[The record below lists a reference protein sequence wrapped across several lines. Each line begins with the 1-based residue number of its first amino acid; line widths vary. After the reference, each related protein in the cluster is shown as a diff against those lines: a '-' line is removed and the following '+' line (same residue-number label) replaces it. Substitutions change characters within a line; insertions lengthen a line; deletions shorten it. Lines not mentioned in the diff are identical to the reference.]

1 MYNYLLKIKILIG
14 LNLFFVDDYDLMSFL
29 LFGLVEYLYC

>member
-14 LNLFFVDDYDLMSFL
+14 LNLFFVDDYDLMNFL